1 MQRLHPTNRR
11 SDKPRQGAALVETAI
26 CLPVMLLLTFGAI
39 EASNAIVLKQTLT
52 EISCE
57 TARFATSQGTTKDDA
72 LQRANE
78 IVAARG
84 LNDVVIDISP
94 DVTATTPSGTPV
106 TVTVSAA
113 ATSNSIGP
121 QWYFKDSTMSATVVM
136 VCL

>member
-52 EISCE
+52 EISYE
-57 TARFATSQGTTKDDA
+57 TARIVTSQGTTKAEA
-72 LQRANE
+72 LIRAEE
-78 IVAARG
+78 IVTARG
-84 LNDVVIDISP
+84 LDDVVVDISP
-94 DVTATTPSGTPV
+94 DITVNTPPGTAI

-121 QWYFKDSTMSATVVM
+121 QWYFEDATISAITVM
-136 VCL
+136 VRL